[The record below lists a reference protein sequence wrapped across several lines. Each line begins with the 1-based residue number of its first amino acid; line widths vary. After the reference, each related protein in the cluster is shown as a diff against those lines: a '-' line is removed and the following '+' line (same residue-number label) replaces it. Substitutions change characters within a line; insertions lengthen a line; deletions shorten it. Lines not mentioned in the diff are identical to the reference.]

1 MTIRMIVAIV
11 VLALLSGG
19 LVGFNLFRDQMIDQ
33 AFAEMG
39 PQPQAVAVH
48 EVEAGPWQPGLTA
61 FGTVSAARGVM
72 LVLEAEGRI
81 LEVTFDGNQDVAE
94 GDLLVRVEDDMQR
107 AELAAA
113 VADAWLA
120 EQALDRAETLGE
132 TGTAAEVTVEE
143 AEATLSAAQAQVERL
158 EATLRRTRLVAPFD
172 GEIGIPQVETG
183 QFADAGMEVASLQ
196 RTDTVRVDFSIA
208 EREVRN
214 IAPGQTVQLI
224 GELEGDGLEGE
235 ISAIEPRTDP
245 DSRLVS
251 VRAPFDNTDGLL
263 RPGQFV
269 RVRVLLDERDDVIA
283 VPQTAVIT
291 SLFGDY
297 VYALNEPEDAEHDL
311 EVRQVFVEIGA
322 REGDRIEIA
331 DGLEPGDR
339 VVTAGQNRLSN
350 RSPVTIDPDEAEE
363 EQREVEQ

>member
-1 MTIRMIVAIV
+1 MTLRLILAIL

-19 LVGFNLFRDQMIDQ
+19 LVGFNIFRDRMIET

-81 LEVTFDGNQDVAE
+81 REVGFEANQTVAE
-94 GDLLVRVEDDMQR
+94 GDPLVRVEDDMQR

-120 EQALDRAETLGE
+120 EQALDRAERLGE

-143 AEATLSAAQAQVERL
+143 AEAALNAAQAQVDRL
-158 EATLRRTRLVAPFD
+158 EALLRRTRLVAPFE
-172 GEIGIPQVETG
+172 GEIGIPQVEAG
-183 QFADAGMEVASLQ
+183 QFASAGMEVASLQ

-208 EREVRN
+208 ERQVRD
-214 IAPGQTVQLI
+214 IAPGQTVQLV

-235 ISAIEPRTDP
+235 ISGIEPRTDP

-251 VRAPFDNTDGLL
+251 VRAPFDNPDRLL

-269 RVRVLLDERDDVIA
+269 RVRVLLDARDDVIA

-297 VYALNEPEDAEHDL
+297 VYAVREAEDGDHDL

-322 REGDRIEIA
+322 REGDRIEITG
-331 DGLEPGDR
+331 GLEPGDR

-350 RSPVTIDPDEAEE
+350 RSPVTVDPEEAEE
-363 EQREVEQ
+363 ESREAQP

>member
-1 MTIRMIVAIV
+1 MTIRLILAIV

-19 LVGFNLFRDQMIDQ
+19 LVGFNVFRDRMIDQ
-33 AFAEMG
+33 AFAGMEA
-39 PQPQAVAVH
+39 QPRAVAVH

-81 LEVTFDGNQDVAE
+81 LEVAFDGNQEVAE

-113 VADAWLA
+113 VADAWVA
-120 EQALDRAETLGE
+120 EQALDRAQRLGE
-132 TGTAAEVTVEE
+132 TGTASEVTVEE
-143 AEATLSAAQAQVERL
+143 AEAALDAAQAQVERL
-158 EATLRRTRLVAPFD
+158 DAMLRRTRLVAPFD
-172 GEIGIPQVETG
+172 GEVGIPQVEAG
-183 QFADAGMEVASLQ
+183 GFATAGMEVASLQ
-196 RTDTVRVDFSIA
+196 RTETVRVDFSIA
-208 EREVRN
+208 ERQVRD
-214 IAPGQTVQLI
+214 IATGQTVRLI
-224 GELEGDGLEGE
+224 GELEGEGLEGE

-251 VRAPFDNTDGLL
+251 VRAPFDNADGLL

-269 RVRVLLDERDDVIA
+269 RVRVLLDPRDDVIA

-297 VYALNEPEDAEHDL
+297 VFAVREAEEGAHEL
-311 EVRQVFVEIGA
+311 EVRQVFVETGA

-331 DGLEPGDR
+331 EGLETGDR
-339 VVTAGQNRLSN
+339 IVTAGQNRLSN
-350 RSPVTIDPDEAEE
+350 RDPVTVDPDEAEE
-363 EQREVEQ
+363 EQREAEQ